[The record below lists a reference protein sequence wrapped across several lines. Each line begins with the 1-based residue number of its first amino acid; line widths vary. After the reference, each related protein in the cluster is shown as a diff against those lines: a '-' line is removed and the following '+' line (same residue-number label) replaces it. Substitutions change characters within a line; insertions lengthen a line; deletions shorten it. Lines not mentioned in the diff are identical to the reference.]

1 LDLSWEEVGSI
12 DALKKKIAGMVDPAR
27 VLRFRL
33 TGTIVGNESVDAE
46 RLAEELAPGFAY
58 LEIDAHTLQ
67 YETPLQALEQDYREK
82 TVEYAFV
89 SLVRAELEATAD
101 PEAKRRLS
109 EVLRRGHALFQG
121 LEGVTE

>member
-1 LDLSWEEVGSI
+1 V
-12 DALKKKIAGMVDPAR
+12 
-27 VLRFRL
+27 RL
-33 TGTIVGNESVDAE
+33 TGTITGNESVDAE

-58 LEIDAHTLQ
+58 LEIDTHTLR
-67 YETPLQALEQDYREK
+67 YETPLKTLERDYRDK
-82 TVEYAFV
+82 TVEHAFV
-89 SLVRAELEATAD
+89 SLAKAELEAASD